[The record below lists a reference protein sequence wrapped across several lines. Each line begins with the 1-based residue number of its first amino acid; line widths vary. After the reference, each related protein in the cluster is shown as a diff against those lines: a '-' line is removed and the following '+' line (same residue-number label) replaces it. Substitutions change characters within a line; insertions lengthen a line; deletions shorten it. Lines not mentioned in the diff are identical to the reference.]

1 MPASAI
7 TASVRY
13 TSRGTTK
20 IYWVVTIANY
30 LAPSRGELNAGLDVS
45 DEVADVAGFT
55 VASDQIEVP
64 DLSGRFTAKIP
75 GRITADDS
83 SLTCYASQNGVDVRA
98 VLPRDT
104 AGFMVILP
112 EGDVTG
118 QKMDVFPSKVSS
130 AFVDPSIGDA
140 GRVVVNFSITRVP
153 AQNLVI
159 P

>member
-1 MPASAI
+1 MAPPKL
-7 TASVRY
+7 SVTTRY
-13 TSRGTTK
+13 FPPGVRK
-20 IYWVVTIANY
+20 YYWVTTIGTY
-30 LAPSRGELNAGLDVS
+30 TAPTRGELNAGLDIS

-83 SLTCYASQNGVDVRA
+83 SITFYASQTSADVRA

-104 AGFMVILP
+104 AGFMVVLP
-112 EGDVTG
+112 EGDVVG
-118 QKMDVFPSKVSS
+118 QKMDVFPAKVS
-130 AFVDPSIGDA
+130 AAAVDPSIADP
-140 GRVVVNFSITRVP
+140 GRVVVSFSITKVP
-153 AQNLVI
+153 AQNVTI